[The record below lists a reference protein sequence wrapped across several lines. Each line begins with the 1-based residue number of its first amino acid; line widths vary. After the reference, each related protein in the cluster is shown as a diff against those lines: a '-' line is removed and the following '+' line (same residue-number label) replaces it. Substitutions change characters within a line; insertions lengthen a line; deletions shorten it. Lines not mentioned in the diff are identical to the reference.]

1 MTDRKQLK
9 KHKTYKRIVKSVS
22 FFVVGI
28 FIINACIEPPIFKAK
43 VNDENNFN
51 NSENEISLITYNI
64 QTVYGKNEKKLI
76 SLSDYLDNQ
85 LFDFVL
91 LQEVFD
97 EDARKYLVENVDPS
111 YYRSIIPRVD
121 YDSFPTNIYQDA
133 GLYSASKFPIIDLS
147 NIDFGENT
155 VISNGAIHQ
164 MLIKEFSIS
173 LDFMAN
179 KSVLGTLYQ
188 IDDSTKLFLFT
199 THIQAISSK
208 RHKRTQLKQIQ
219 AFIENAAITVLK
231 NKVVESS
238 QNLIVLLTGDFNYDA
253 YDNSDVDI
261 MQQNL
266 GSPRDLY
273 QEFNNDLKEY
283 TLIIK
288 LFNLYK
294 RFDYIFAYDEIGP
307 IQLKKVRVKSINVTD
322 VVDKDENSISDHLA
336 IKATLAID

>member
-1 MTDRKQLK
+1 MSRFLK
-9 KHKTYKRIVKSVS
+9 SGD
-22 FFVVGI
+22 VV
-28 FIINACIEPPIFKAK
+28 E
-43 VNDENNFN
+43 
-51 NSENEISLITYNI
+51 LM
-64 QTVYGKNEKKLI
+64 
-76 SLSDYLDNQ
+76 
-85 LFDFVL
+85 
-91 LQEVFD
+91 
-97 EDARKYLVENVDPS
+97 VEN
-111 YYRSIIPRVD
+111 I
-121 YDSFPTNIYQDA
+121 
-133 GLYSASKFPIIDLS
+133 G
-147 NIDFGENT
+147 
-155 VISNGAIHQ
+155 
-164 MLIKEFSIS
+164 
-173 LDFMAN
+173 
-179 KSVLGTLYQ
+179 
-188 IDDSTKLFLFT
+188 
-199 THIQAISSK
+199 
-208 RHKRTQLKQIQ
+208 
-219 AFIENAAITVLK
+219 VLK

-288 LFNLYK
+288 FSNLYK